1 MPERSI
7 FDRYLLDLRKTPVE
21 DQTEHTGRSAL
32 EHLLQA
38 IAKSV
43 SKEIIVHQETKQK
56 KVKGKSNGPA
66 KAEKRGAPDFKVT
79 KSGAMILGY
88 VENKAMGENLAKVLK
103 SDQIAKYK
111 ILSDNIVLTDYLQFI
126 WINKYGPVQAR

>member
-1 MPERSI
+1 
-7 FDRYLLDLRKTPVE
+7 
-21 DQTEHTGRSAL
+21 
-32 EHLLQA
+32 
-38 IAKSV
+38 
-43 SKEIIVHQETKQK
+43 
-56 KVKGKSNGPA
+56 
-66 KAEKRGAPDFKVT
+66 
-79 KSGAMILGY
+79 MILGY